1 MQRDKKKNEI
11 THKNYILCDSMN
23 INLENANLT
32 YIVGS
37 RSVFAR
43 GWELRRQ
50 RGSIAKGHNEI
61 WGETAWSLSWEQGW
75 FLSIQ
80 VKFFKLKSNYGENRH
95 MPLENY

>member
-1 MQRDKKKNEI
+1 MSCGVAYRHSSDPTLLWLWSRLAAIALIRPLAWEPPHATGAAIENAKRQKKNEI

-43 GWELRRQ
+43 G
-50 RGSIAKGHNEI
+50 
-61 WGETAWSLSWEQGW
+61 
-75 FLSIQ
+75 
-80 VKFFKLKSNYGENRH
+80 
-95 MPLENY
+95 